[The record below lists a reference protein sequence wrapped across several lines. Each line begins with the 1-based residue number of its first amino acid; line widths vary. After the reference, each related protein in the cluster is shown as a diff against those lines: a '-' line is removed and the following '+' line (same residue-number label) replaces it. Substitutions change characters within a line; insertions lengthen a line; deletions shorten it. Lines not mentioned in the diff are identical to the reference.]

1 MDDMSRT
8 LSSSVV
14 VIQDADMKPFKRPG
28 DIVFRQW
35 RTVIAMFLGMP
46 CLYLF
51 YELVVLTALY
61 YYMRHRHEK
70 MCDALYCKWF
80 AHES

>member
-35 RTVIAMFLGMP
+35 RTVIAMFLGP
-46 CLYLF
+46 HQF
-51 YELVVLTALY
+51 DPVGS
-61 YYMRHRHEK
+61 
-70 MCDALYCKWF
+70 W
-80 AHES
+80 S